1 VTPRQ
6 IVIVTVRL
14 LAIWLGIDVLRALP
28 TFFISGITV
37 TPGYNYTM
45 FSVALTGVV
54 KGVGYWE
61 FLLAACLIFVP
72 LALMLAFRPLLRVRP
87 PQEGETLAYY
97 AADGSSDS
105 I

>member
-1 VTPRQ
+1 
-6 IVIVTVRL
+6 VISQWR
-14 LAIWLGIDVLRALP
+14 LAIGYLAILGVGGGAI
-28 TFFISGITV
+28 
-37 TPGYNYTM
+37 
-45 FSVALTGVV
+45 VALDASGLLDRP

-87 PQEGETLAYY
+87 PQEGETLAYH